1 MKLIIYTCEC
11 LLDHL
16 VRMTEEEIEK
26 YIINHEM
33 FSLSDRWLMFIH
45 MQSDILFFCLRCL
58 EIMRLFLMERIF
70 CIKRSVFF
78 DDTCLDL
85 IQLSGLNNTCQNC
98 LEILTKKLKNY
109 LIKLKKKE

>member
-85 IQLSGLNNTCQNC
+85 IQLSDLNNTCQNC

-109 LIKLKKKE
+109 LVKLKKKE